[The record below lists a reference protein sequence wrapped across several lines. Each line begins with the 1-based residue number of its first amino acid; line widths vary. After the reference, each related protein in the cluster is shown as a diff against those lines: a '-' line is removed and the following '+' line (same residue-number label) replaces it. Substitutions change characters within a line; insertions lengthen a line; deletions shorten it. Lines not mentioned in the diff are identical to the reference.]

1 MGAAAIMASCSQEE
15 LIPNETTQKV
25 AKGIVFEAAENND
38 SATRGE
44 MDRGEDGQHR
54 FIWYAEQDRIN
65 IYASNVKATESNTTD
80 AGVADAKFTT
90 LNPAVYKATKSGSF
104 GLFTAE
110 DDANWIAFANDEKI
124 RVIATY
130 NATLAKVTASDK
142 TIKIN
147 NIDTKVTD
155 VISEVKLDAVVPAT
169 IVNQPLNVLSA
180 PMLSITEGAR
190 EKTYNSVGE
199 KMNLDFTRIF
209 PTLYFSGVA
218 GNDSFNND
226 LGKLQSVTI
235 TTKGGDSPAPAE
247 GYDALS
253 ATNIAGTA
261 EYTYKPNTNKV
272 HNYTISAGSSEI
284 SVTVGE
290 TWTSDKGVYVNIL
303 PISRTITKAGKPNK
317 QATEKYDVTYNY
329 ENASLRKHLNSS
341 KNWDEPHKVYKIESL
356 NIETDFPYIV
366 VNNIVDEI
374 GTVDGLKLIVNQ
386 GSAKDAFKGDYIVW
400 EASPTTQNIG
410 GKIYNVVAASDI
422 KAIEVRSGANALTA
436 DDYAQLNKLTNVAK
450 LVVKNDTEKIT
461 YNALSNLNNL
471 AYLEMDNVTAIEF
484 TNQVDKNTPVNTV
497 KLATVKLPAFDFS
510 ANKEITTAILNS
522 AVLTTLDMSGT
533 PSMMPVF
540 PYDGMSLAGYD
551 KLATVTVKDG
561 VVLGPES
568 FMGCSALETINGYVT
583 LGGYGAFKNC
593 IALETIS
600 IDMAASTKIWDETFM
615 GATSLENVFDKDK
628 KTAIKPAIIGNKAF
642 QGTMANIDL
651 TATTTIGASAFKGNT
666 ALMGAV
672 FGAAGSDKYQLVVSA
687 TSVGEG
693 AFEGATGLQYV
704 KFTNLQTVSKS
715 MLAGT
720 TMKELKFV
728 NLFTFAE
735 GAGNKVFGTTAN
747 TTLYVKPGQEYSAN
761 TISVN
766 GSKITFK
773 TIVEE

>member
-15 LIPNETTQKV
+15 LIPNETTQKI
-25 AKGIVFEAAENND
+25 AKGIVFEAAKNND

-65 IYASNVKATESNTTD
+65 IYASNVEATGSNTLD
-80 AGVADAKFTT
+80 AGVADAKFET
-90 LNPAVYKATKSGSF
+90 LKPAVYKATKSGSF

-130 NATLAKVTASDK
+130 NAALAKVTATDK

-147 NIDTKVTD
+147 NTDTKVTD
-155 VISEVKLDAVVPAT
+155 VISEVKLNAEVPAT

-247 GYDALS
+247 GYAALP
-253 ATNIAGTA
+253 ATKIAGTV
-261 EYTYKPNTNKV
+261 EYTYKPNTDKV
-272 HNYTISAGSSEI
+272 HNYNVTGSESSEI

-366 VNNIVDEI
+366 VNNIVD
-374 GTVDGLKLIVNQ
+374 GSVDGLKLIVNQ

-400 EASPTTQNIG
+400 EASPATQTID
-410 GKIYNVVAASDI
+410 GKTYNVVAASTI

-436 DDYAQLNKLTNVAK
+436 DDYAQLNKLTNVTK
-450 LVVKNDTEKIT
+450 LVVKNDTKTIT
-461 YNALSNLNNL
+461 GNALNALNNL
-471 AYLEMDNVTAIEF
+471 KELQMDNVTTIEYS
-484 TNQVDKNTPVNTV
+484 VDKNMPINPAS
-497 KLATVKLPAFDFS
+497 LAIVKLPAYNFAYSKTTTSSFL
-510 ANKEITTAILNS
+510 NKEK
-522 AVLTTLDMSGT
+522 LTTLDMSGT
-533 PSMMPVF
+533 TSIKDGF
-540 PYDGMSLAGYD
+540 PYEGMSLAGYENLTD
-551 KLATVTVKDG
+551 VTVYPG
-561 VVLGPES
+561 IVLGPES
-568 FMGCSALETINGYVT
+568 FKGCTSLKNVTGFVT
-583 LGGYGAFKNC
+583 LSGYGIFEGC
-593 IALETIS
+593 TALKSVS
-600 IDMAASTKIWDETFM
+600 IDESTPIYDFTFN
-615 GATSLENVFDKDK
+615 GATSLENVYNKDG
-628 KTAIKPAIIGNKAF
+628 KTAIQPTTIGIQAF
-642 QGTMANIDL
+642 RATNANIDL
-651 TATTTIGASAFKGNT
+651 TKTESIGQSAFFENT
-666 ALMGAV
+666 ALKGKETST
-672 FGAAGSDKYQLVVSA
+672 GSGKYLLVVNAS
-687 TSVGEG
+687 TVGKY
-693 AFEGATGLQYV
+693 AFQQTPVQYV
-704 KFTNLQTVSKS
+704 RFDNLTTVDAGILAKTS
-715 MLAGT
+715 MN
-720 TMKELKFV
+720 ELKFAKLV
-728 NLFTFAE
+728 TFTKNVSE
-735 GAGNKVFGTTAN
+735 LVFGTTAN
-747 TTLYVKPGQEYSAN
+747 TKLFVQKGQNYVGNTLNAN
-761 TISVN
+761 GKDIVFQTI
-766 GSKITFK
+766 I
-773 TIVEE
+773 EE